1 MNKKQQ
7 THNPSRR
14 NFLKKT
20 AYVTPVILTLPATPA
35 LATTGSCCQPQT
47 KGLQGQPKGPKGPN
61 PNANPN
67 ALQNNPWLTGKKI

>member
-35 LATTGSCCQPQT
+35 LAKTGSCCTPP
-47 KGLQGQPKGPKGPN
+47 GLVGNTNASATGIAN
-61 PNANPN
+61 ASANANATKP
-67 ALQNNPWLTGKKI
+67 